1 MQLGDELRAVGL
13 RDVFLKG
20 LMFEASGGSD
30 HPGGKVFRMTI
41 ERMRERMVS
50 AGLLTNDE
58 VDQLL
63 ADIQSPELHAILSV
77 HCSAWGRKPC
87 NDE

>member
-1 MQLGDELRAVGL
+1 MQLGDELRAAGL
-13 RDVFLKG
+13 RDVTLKG
-20 LMFEASGGSD
+20 LMFEASGDSD

-58 VDQLL
+58 VDQFL
-63 ADIQSPELHAILSV
+63 ADIQSPELHAILCV
-77 HCSAWGRKPC
+77 HCSAWGRKPG